1 MPESV
6 PIKYQPL
13 FDRVRA
19 DGAKSKADSIKA
31 FCLQCVG
38 FRYKRVTNCSSPSC
52 PLYKVRPY
60 QNKVEAS

>member
-1 MPESV
+1 MLEGV

-13 FDRVRA
+13 FVRVQS

-38 FRYKRVTNCSSPSC
+38 FRYKRVTSCSSPTC
-52 PLYKVRPY
+52 PLHKVRPY
-60 QNKVEAS
+60 QKVDAA